1 MLNDPYKY
9 FENKKRCQNIGIY
22 VQPECTG
29 HYHHLYCRFYYQRPV
44 WPMLVLKD
52 KSVQKYLVIVGK
64 ITLKLI
70 LETEGVKGV
79 NCIQNGSKCAQD
91 GCSIQSVCIYN
102 AVIFEPLY

>member
-1 MLNDPYKY
+1 MYWPLPPPVLQTIIN
-9 FENKKRCQNIGIY
+9 
-22 VQPECTG
+22 T
-29 HYHHLYCRFYYQRPV
+29 RPL
-44 WPMLVLKD
+44 WHILVLKD

-91 GCSIQSVCIYN
+91 GCSIQSVRMCN
-102 AVIFEPLY
+102 AIFEPLY